1 MEKEGFIM
9 NDEERKAKKEE
20 LKKRID
26 EMTDEELDNVSAG
39 MITFDPFWEFLEKNG
54 ISKYKLIKDGII
66 TQTELTRMHYHGDNF
81 SFKFINKLCKELNC
95 NVSDVIAYVDEPEE

>member
-1 MEKEGFIM
+1 MS
-9 NDEERKAKKEE
+9 KKEE
-20 LKKRID
+20 TKKKID
-26 EMTDEELDNVSAG
+26 EMTEEELENISGG
-39 MITFDPFWEFLEKNG
+39 MITFDPFWKFLKKKG
-54 ISKYKLIKDGII
+54 ISPTKLIQDGVI